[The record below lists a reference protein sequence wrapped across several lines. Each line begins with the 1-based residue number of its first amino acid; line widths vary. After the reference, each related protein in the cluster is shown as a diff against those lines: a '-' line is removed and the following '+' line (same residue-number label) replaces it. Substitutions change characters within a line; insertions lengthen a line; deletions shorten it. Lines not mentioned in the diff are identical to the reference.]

1 MGKIVVH
8 QEKIADYEELPE
20 LCPFDAIQVVARA
33 VSEQERAAAKAKGYY
48 SFDKF
53 VTINENCKVCKLCV
67 KNGPPGV
74 FEFFE
79 EAVAAVDKSLWRGI
93 AVYVDHED
101 GEIHPVTY
109 ELIGKA
115 REMAD
120 KIGHP
125 VYCVF
130 MGYNIRDRAEDLL
143 RYGVDEVF
151 LYEDEELAHFRIE
164 PYTAVLE
171 DFIDKHE
178 PTIMLVGG
186 TTVGRSLAPRAAAR
200 FGTGL
205 TADCT
210 ALDIQEN
217 TDLDQIRPAFGGN
230 IMAHI
235 RTPNHRPQFAT
246 VRYKIFSAPA
256 CLDEP
261 RGKITPCKIAKRKL
275 ASKIKV
281 LQHRRKEKIATIEEA
296 EVIVAAG
303 RGFKKPEDL
312 EMIHKLAKLLGAQV
326 GSSRPLIEAGWL
338 NARNQIG
345 LSGRTVKPK
354 IIISCGISGAVQWVA
369 GMKNSDCI
377 VAINTDEKAPIFK
390 IADYCIVG
398 DIYEIIPK
406 LTDKLLSYKGFEQ
419 SVECKI

>member
-8 QEKIADYEELPE
+8 QEKIENHEEMIE
-20 LCPFDAIQVVARA
+20 LCPFDAIQVVERA
-33 VSEQERAAAKAKGYY
+33 VSGVGAEAKKNYAYK
-48 SFDKF
+48 KEII
-53 VTINENCKVCKLCV
+53 INESCKVCKLCV
-67 KNGPPGV
+67 KNGPEGV
-74 FEFFE
+74 FEFIE
-79 EAVAAVDKSLWRGI
+79 EVVAAIDKSLWRGI

-101 GEIHPVTY
+101 GDIHPVTY

-115 REMAD
+115 REMAG
-120 KIGHP
+120 KIDHP

-130 MGYNIRDRAEDLL
+130 MGHNIKDRAEDLL

-171 DFIDKHE
+171 DFIDKQD
-178 PTIMLVGG
+178 PSIMLIGG
-186 TTVGRSLAPRAAAR
+186 TTVGRSLAPRTAAR
-200 FGTGL
+200 FRTGL

-210 ALDIQEN
+210 ILDVQEN

-235 RTPNHRPQFAT
+235 YTPNHRPQFAT

-261 RGKITPCKIAKRKL
+261 SGKITPCKIAKRKL

-281 LQHRRKEKIATIEEA
+281 LEVKRKEKVETIEEA
-296 EVIVAAG
+296 EVIIAAG
-303 RGFKKPEDL
+303 RGVQKEEDMA
-312 EMIHKLAKLLGAQV
+312 MIYKLAKLLGSQI
-326 GSSRPLIEAGWL
+326 GSTRPLIENGWVD
-338 NARNQIG
+338 ARNQIG

-354 IIISCGISGAVQWVA
+354 LIISCGISGAIQWVA
-369 GMKNSDCI
+369 GMNNSDCI
-377 VAINTDEKAPIFK
+377 VAINTDEKAPIFDV
-390 IADYCIVG
+390 ADYAVVG
-398 DIYEIIPK
+398 DIYEVIPK
-406 LTDKLLSYKGFEQ
+406 LIDKLAAYEGYES
-419 SVECKI
+419 SVECTI

>member
-8 QEKIADYEELPE
+8 QEKIDNHEEMIE
-20 LCPFDAIQVVARA
+20 LCPFDAIQVVERA
-33 VSEQERAAAKAKGYY
+33 VSGAGAEAKGHYAY
-48 SFDKF
+48 EKEL
-53 VTINENCKVCKLCV
+53 TINESCKVCKLCV
-67 KNGPPGV
+67 KNGPEGV
-74 FEFFE
+74 FEFIE
-79 EAVAAVDKSLWRGI
+79 EVVAAIDKSLWRGI

-115 REMAD
+115 REMAA
-120 KIGHP
+120 KIDHP

-130 MGYNIRDRAEDLL
+130 MGHNISDRAEDLL

-151 LYEDEELAHFRIE
+151 LYEDEELSHFRIE

-171 DFIDKHE
+171 DFLDNQQ
-178 PTIMLVGG
+178 PTIMLFGG

-200 FGTGL
+200 FRTGL

-210 ALDIQEN
+210 ILDVQEN

-235 RTPNHRPQFAT
+235 YTPNHRPQFAT

-261 RGKITPCKIAKRKL
+261 SGKITPCKIAKRKL

-281 LQHRRKEKIATIEEA
+281 LAVKRKEKVETIEEA

-303 RGFKKPEDL
+303 RGVQKEEDMA
-312 EMIHKLAKLLGAQV
+312 MIYDLAKLLGAQI
-326 GSSRPLIEAGWL
+326 GSTRPLIETGWVD
-338 NARNQIG
+338 ARNQIG

-354 IIISCGISGAVQWVA
+354 LIISCGISGAIQWVA
-369 GMKNSDCI
+369 GMNNSDSI
-377 VAINTDEKAPIFK
+377 VAINTDAKAPIFDV
-390 IADYCIVG
+390 ADYAIVG
-398 DIYEIIPK
+398 DIYKVIPK
-406 LTDKLLSYKGFEQ
+406 LIDKLAAYEGYES